1 MLLAPA
7 IMQPLALLQLYTE
20 RSNEVMRMTRAVS
33 PLSVL
38 KILLCARTPQDTLE
52 RGPLVTDLEVL
63 GFEAERSC
71 CAELM
76 SAPLPLH

>member
-7 IMQPLALLQLYTE
+7 IMRPLALLQLYTE

-52 RGPLVTDLEVL
+52 REPLVTDMEVL
-63 GFEAERSC
+63 GCLAW
-71 CAELM
+71 L
-76 SAPLPLH
+76 

>member
-52 RGPLVTDLEVL
+52 REPLVTDMEVL
-63 GFEAERSC
+63 GCLALKLKEAAVES
-71 CAELM
+71 
-76 SAPLPLH
+76 